1 LDWRDDPA
9 YAEDSIP
16 NVDFRKIELASKLL
30 GVLVKD
36 PFATAGDKE
45 LVTRW
50 LRSEQDGS
58 DSVFQAHKLELQEL
72 CYAFEVLTRK
82 GPKVEPADE
91 VVAGQAVVELV
102 KDVFRGEIKSDRS
115 GVF

>member
-16 NVDFRKIELASKLL
+16 KVDFRKIELASKLL

-36 PFATAGDKE
+36 PFATDSDKLLAQDWIRSEEAGDR
-45 LVTRW
+45 VF
-50 LRSEQDGS
+50 
-58 DSVFQAHKLELQEL
+58 FQAHKLELQEL